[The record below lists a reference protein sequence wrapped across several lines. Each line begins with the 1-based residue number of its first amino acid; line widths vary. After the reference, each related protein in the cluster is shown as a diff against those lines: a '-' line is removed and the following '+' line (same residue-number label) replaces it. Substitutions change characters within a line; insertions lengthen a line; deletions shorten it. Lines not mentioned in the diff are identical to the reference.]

1 MEKKEIRKQIREIKK
16 QYTLEDKKRMSA
28 SVWQQVEHNEVF
40 QRARVVLAY
49 WSMDDEVFTHDFVC
63 KWAEEKTILL
73 PCVKGDELE
82 IRYFDGREKLC
93 PGEGYAIPEPVGR
106 LFTDLNKIDV
116 ILVPGVAFD
125 RTLNRLGRGK
135 GFYDKILSQTKAC
148 KYLSL
153 FDSFN
158 RANTS
163 TSTTICTCIRVNFI
177 MISTHRNC
185 SYRAFSFTCAA

>member
-106 LFTDLNKIDV
+106 LFMIRFCHRRR
-116 ILVPGVAFD
+116 LV
-125 RTLNRLGRGK
+125 K
-135 GFYDKILSQTKAC
+135 
-148 KYLSL
+148 
-153 FDSFN
+153 
-158 RANTS
+158 
-163 TSTTICTCIRVNFI
+163 
-177 MISTHRNC
+177 
-185 SYRAFSFTCAA
+185 

>member
-135 GFYDKILSQTKAC
+135 GFYAVSYTHLDVYKRQPLLLSRSVINNCVTRLEYLYFSPLSIFRTFTIVVLLSFIL
-148 KYLSL
+148 
-153 FDSFN
+153 F
-158 RANTS
+158 
-163 TSTTICTCIRVNFI
+163 
-177 MISTHRNC
+177 
-185 SYRAFSFTCAA
+185 

>member
-116 ILVPGVAFD
+116 ILGTV
-125 RTLNRLGRGK
+125 LNMVKLDNYLSKKYYYKSYYSYGYNAYDKTTRRGK
-135 GFYDKILSQTKAC
+135 
-148 KYLSL
+148 
-153 FDSFN
+153 
-158 RANTS
+158 
-163 TSTTICTCIRVNFI
+163 
-177 MISTHRNC
+177 
-185 SYRAFSFTCAA
+185 

>member
-106 LFTDLNKIDV
+106 LFTDLNKICFDFQLLDRIPTEVHDV
-116 ILVPGVAFD
+116 RMTQV
-125 RTLNRLGRGK
+125 
-135 GFYDKILSQTKAC
+135 
-148 KYLSL
+148 
-153 FDSFN
+153 
-158 RANTS
+158 
-163 TSTTICTCIRVNFI
+163 
-177 MISTHRNC
+177 ISSR
-185 SYRAFSFTCAA
+185 

>member
-82 IRYFDGREKLC
+82 IRYFDGREKTDFQFIAKNC
-93 PGEGYAIPEPVGR
+93 VPEKGM
-106 LFTDLNKIDV
+106 LFRSLS
-116 ILVPGVAFD
+116 A
-125 RTLNRLGRGK
+125 
-135 GFYDKILSQTKAC
+135 GFLPI
-148 KYLSL
+148 
-153 FDSFN
+153 
-158 RANTS
+158 
-163 TSTTICTCIRVNFI
+163 
-177 MISTHRNC
+177 
-185 SYRAFSFTCAA
+185 

>member
-63 KWAEEKTILL
+63 KWAE
-73 PCVKGDELE
+73 E

-148 KYLSL
+148 KIG
-153 FDSFN
+153 
-158 RANTS
+158 
-163 TSTTICTCIRVNFI
+163 ICFAFQLLDRIPTEVHDVRMTQV
-177 MISTHRNC
+177 ISSR
-185 SYRAFSFTCAA
+185 

>member
-93 PGEGYAIPEPVGR
+93 PG
-106 LFTDLNKIDV
+106 
-116 ILVPGVAFD
+116 VPGVAFD

-148 KYLSL
+148 KIGIC
-153 FDSFN
+153 FDFQLLD
-158 RANTS
+158 RIPTEVHDVRM
-163 TSTTICTCIRVNFI
+163 TQV
-177 MISTHRNC
+177 ISSR
-185 SYRAFSFTCAA
+185 

>member
-82 IRYFDGREKLC
+82 T
-93 PGEGYAIPEPVGR
+93 V
-106 LFTDLNKIDV
+106 
-116 ILVPGVAFD
+116 
-125 RTLNRLGRGK
+125 
-135 GFYDKILSQTKAC
+135 
-148 KYLSL
+148 
-153 FDSFN
+153 
-158 RANTS
+158 
-163 TSTTICTCIRVNFI
+163 
-177 MISTHRNC
+177 ISTAAKNC
-185 SYRAFSFTCAA
+185 VPEKGMLFRSLSAGFLPI